1 MSLYSKTKI
10 NTPLMHKVLD
20 GDVMKSE
27 MLPHLSVTKRGHVSA
42 GDPGGSYSI
51 RSLHVESLAANG
63 RLLLRLHGVASVGRG
78 QHALQPRALA
88 VASARVLC
96 AVAHSRVYAA

>member
-27 MLPHLSVTKRGHVSA
+27 MLPHLSVAKRGHVSA
-42 GDPGGSYSI
+42 GDVAEVIPYI
-51 RSLHVESLAANG
+51 LYK
-63 RLLLRLHGVASVGRG
+63 LRA
-78 QHALQPRALA
+78 
-88 VASARVLC
+88 
-96 AVAHSRVYAA
+96 

>member
-20 GDVMKSE
+20 GDMVKSE
-27 MLPHLSVTKRGHVSA
+27 MLPHLSVAKRGHVSA

-51 RSLHVESLAANG
+51 RSLQVEGLAANG
-63 RLLLRLHGVASVGRG
+63 RLLLRLHDVVSVGRG
-78 QHALQPRALA
+78 SMPCNRLHWR
-88 VASARVLC
+88 
-96 AVAHSRVYAA
+96 

>member
-27 MLPHLSVTKRGHVSA
+27 MLPHLSATKRGHVSA

-51 RSLHVESLAANG
+51 RSLQVESLAANG
-63 RLLLRLHGVASVGRG
+63 RLLLRVHGVPSVGRG
-78 QHALQPRALA
+78 SMPCNRLHWR
-88 VASARVLC
+88 
-96 AVAHSRVYAA
+96 

>member
-20 GDVMKSE
+20 GDMMKFE

-51 RSLHVESLAANG
+51 RS
-63 RLLLRLHGVASVGRG
+63 
-78 QHALQPRALA
+78 P
-88 VASARVLC
+88 
-96 AVAHSRVYAA
+96 